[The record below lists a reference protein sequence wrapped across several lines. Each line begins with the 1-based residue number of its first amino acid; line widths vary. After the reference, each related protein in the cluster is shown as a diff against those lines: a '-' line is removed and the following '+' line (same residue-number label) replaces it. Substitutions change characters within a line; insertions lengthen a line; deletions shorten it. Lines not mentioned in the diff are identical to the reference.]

1 VTAGVI
7 GILERLLETKASV
20 WDCQN
25 YIILL
30 GGKKYK
36 MTMRL
41 NGWFDEC
48 NG

>member
-1 VTAGVI
+1 VTGGVI
-7 GILERLLETKASV
+7 SIPEGLPETKAFV

-25 YIILL
+25 YSIHL

-36 MTMRL
+36 TTMRL

>member
-7 GILERLLETKASV
+7 GIPQGLLETKASV

-25 YIILL
+25 CVIHL

-36 MTMRL
+36 TTMRL